1 MTITKAKLK
10 HYIEKFPEEFSMD
23 ELIEHLVF
31 VEKLEKRIQQSASDD
46 TISEEDLEKE
56 MEQWFKSNG

>member
-1 MTITKAKLK
+1 MMINKDKLK
-10 HYIEKFPEEFSMD
+10 HYIDKFPDELSID

-31 VEKLEKRIQQSASDD
+31 VEKLENRIKQSKEDD

-56 MEQWFKSNG
+56 IEQWFK